1 MKTNNIP
8 ATIDEYISTF
18 PSPIQ
23 KPLKEL
29 RAVIQQ
35 AAPGAEERISY
46 QMPMFY
52 QKGVV
57 VYFAAHTNHIGFY
70 PGASGVKAFEK
81 ELSNYVH
88 SKGTIQFPMDKPL
101 PFALISKI
109 VSFRVNENLEKAKF
123 KAQKIKN
130 KRKKKANSR
139 PL

>member
-18 PSPIQ
+18 PSIIQ

-29 RAVIQQ
+29 RAVIRQ

-57 VYFAAHTNHIGFY
+57 VYFAVHTKHIGFY
-70 PGASGVKAFEK
+70 PGASGVKAFKK
-81 ELSNYVH
+81 ELSDYIY

-123 KAQKIKN
+123 KAQKIKDE
-130 KRKKKANSR
+130 RKKKANSR
-139 PL
+139 TL